1 MVAKIISGREV
12 AEKILTTNLKNKV
25 VKLNSRNIKPKLIV
39 ILVGETKASASYV
52 AQKEKFAIKAGI
64 ESDVRR
70 FESTATEEDI
80 LNEIEKIN
88 NDKDIHGVIVQLPL
102 PDHIS
107 VTKILNSID
116 PSKDVDGFTPT
127 NVGKLF
133 LGEDTLVSC
142 TPKGIMQILAS
153 INADLNGKNVT
164 VIGRSNIVGKP
175 VSILCQQQNATVTM
189 CHSKTRDLNHKL
201 ADADV
206 IIVAVGVPKFIN
218 GDQIPNG
225 AIVIDVGIH
234 NIDGKLCGDVDFDS
248 AVEKA
253 SAITPVPGGVGPM
266 TVCALIENTILAAER
281 IDDSA
286 WEDSNFW
293 PLASEANALSNWA
306 TGANI

>member
-1 MVAKIISGREV
+1 
-12 AEKILTTNLKNKV
+12 
-25 VKLNSRNIKPKLIV
+25 
-39 ILVGETKASASYV
+39 
-52 AQKEKFAIKAGI
+52 
-64 ESDVRR
+64 
-70 FESTATEEDI
+70 
-80 LNEIEKIN
+80 
-88 NDKDIHGVIVQLPL
+88 
-102 PDHIS
+102 
-107 VTKILNSID
+107 
-116 PSKDVDGFTPT
+116 
-127 NVGKLF
+127 
-133 LGEDTLVSC
+133 
-142 TPKGIMQILAS
+142 MQMLAS

-189 CHSKTRDLNHKL
+189 CHSRTRDLNHKL

-281 IDDSA
+281 TLDSA
-286 WEDSNFW
+286 
-293 PLASEANALSNWA
+293 
-306 TGANI
+306 